1 MKMIKK
7 IIVLVCAFLHLPIA
21 AQSTPAATESLRI
34 GVLPNVSARTIAT
47 NYQPMAEYLQNGLKK
62 KIDITS
68 GANFADFHQRAMNR
82 EFDIMITAPN
92 LGRVA
97 QVDGSWTPLA
107 IFQPGVPG
115 LLVGLNGRD
124 NTLGLLK
131 GKKLALANPQSL
143 VVLAGLDW
151 LKQQGLQAGVD
162 FEVLRIA
169 NDDSLGV
176 ALRSNEAP
184 FAMMSMGEFNSKHPD
199 LKSSLT
205 IVTKFVDL
213 PGFLLMASPRLSD
226 KDRQVIQQLMD
237 QFADTEQGKRFLALN
252 SFKGI
257 GKPTQEQFLFLDQY
271 VDVTRKGLSG
281 TK

>member
-1 MKMIKK
+1 MIKHA
-7 IIVLVCAFLHLPIA
+7 IAVISVLLTLSVS
-21 AQSTPAATESLRI
+21 AQTTSPTTDTLQI

-97 QVDGSWTPLA
+97 QVDGSWAPLV

-124 NTLGLLK
+124 NTLGQLK

-162 FEVLRIA
+162 YEVLRIA

-226 KDRQVIQQLMD
+226 TDRKAIQQLMD
-237 QFADTEQGKRFLALN
+237 QFADSEQGKRFLALN

-271 VDVTRKGLSG
+271 VDMTRKGLSR

>member
-1 MKMIKK
+1 MIKHA
-7 IIVLVCAFLHLPIA
+7 IAVISVLLTLSVS
-21 AQSTPAATESLRI
+21 AQTTSPTTDTLQI

-97 QVDGSWTPLA
+97 QVDGSWAPLV

-124 NTLGLLK
+124 NTLDQLK

-143 VVLAGLDW
+143 VVLSGLDW
-151 LKQQGLQAGVD
+151 LKQQGLQAGVN
-162 FEVLRIA
+162 FEILRIA

-226 KDRQVIQQLMD
+226 ADRQAIQQLMD
-237 QFADTEQGKRFLALN
+237 QFADSEQGKRFLALN

-271 VDVTRKGLSG
+271 VDMTRKGLSG

>member
-1 MKMIKK
+1 MIKHA
-7 IIVLVCAFLHLPIA
+7 IAVISVLLTLSVS
-21 AQSTPAATESLRI
+21 AQTTSPTTDTLQI

-97 QVDGSWTPLA
+97 QVDGSWAPLV

-124 NTLGLLK
+124 NTLDQLK

-143 VVLAGLDW
+143 VVLSGLDW
-151 LKQQGLQAGVD
+151 LKQQGLQAGVN
-162 FEVLRIA
+162 FEILRIA

-226 KDRQVIQQLMD
+226 ADRQAIQQLMD
-237 QFADTEQGKRFLALN
+237 QFADSEQGKRFLALN

-271 VDVTRKGLSG
+271 VDMTRKGLSV